1 MLLPSDVARLVLGY
15 LQEEG
20 LSATSQAFIHESPN
34 LKEYA
39 EHTTGDGTI
48 PACVFSVFG
57 KGLTTILNEYV
68 AAKTKE
74 SCHEVPVMMTSLWKK
89 LDFTLNQIKSLQN
102 SPAISAF
109 QRTRSRI
116 GVANMARQRVLTMA
130 SAGDV
135 VCSSVSVTSSI
146 ISPAQISHSML
157 SHSTPVSYTAL
168 HTRLATGSGTHQQIH
183 DGSQLLNTPR
193 DSPVQ
198 IIVSENRLNPG
209 PMSPGR
215 RKWDTPRKRSGA
227 LSGSSGPSR
236 SAPTVSS
243 LNPEPQ
249 PEEVVDENFPQLVI
263 QNARDKILGDRSLQE
278 KLAENINRILASEPT
293 PQTSKASSATVEAD
307 QSIDEILGLQGEIHM
322 TDDAIHDIL
331 EQTESDPAFQALF
344 DLFDYNKTKF
354 PDGEPVDGD
363 ISNSPEES
371 DTAGSS
377 SSVRPLQSD
386 DPGTTQRDTN
396 VSDTT
401 PMTVKTRAGQDRKTR
416 KSNAPILL
424 KKTVLA
430 PSSRASRIENSSAK
444 LLVSHGEHRVVSSA
458 AGDSNRKERTS
469 LFSYSSGVTPMDI
482 DELLNKPPP
491 PSDSMTTQE
500 PATKDS
506 TSNTTNLCEST
517 TLPSLRAS
525 AAIVAP
531 VVTSAS
537 NVDKKQEHKQ
547 AQRSIE
553 QPATAPSSALSN
565 QSAFLSPV
573 QVELNNTPTPTA
585 DLSHMPVSSSE
596 RDSQPVFTHSVT
608 PESASSTS
616 ASSGVTVTAV
626 PASPSA
632 STVAPFTAT
641 TRSAISAS
649 TSATLLVTPASSTPA
664 SPASFSS
671 SAPVAAAPHPSST
684 NASAPSKAAPDSSNI
699 VSLKIII
706 SDNQDEDS
714 SSDTALNQA
723 ISSISGDK
731 IPTIYLSS
739 PAKSPGGRGT
749 PKANLDE
756 VAQAVSGLQTSEAH
770 ASPVS
775 SKAGA
780 LVASPL
786 TGTSKA
792 QQSYIIQLPLDTST
806 PALQGATASYF
817 LVTEPPTTDVQTRQ
831 VILPAGVSKGQ
842 PLPTNRLGVTT
853 PSRSQGYSTGSAL
866 ILPSPVKP
874 MMLPISVMGQNTL
887 GNVQMVSNQ
896 LVAIPSPI
904 SVQQSETVKP
914 RPPAV
919 AIKPST
925 TAGTEENLVGKV
937 IQPVSAENIGQ
948 QDAAKGSSHR
958 RILCFES
965 SAEIQPQ
972 NSKTKQTT
980 TPSSTNTCTSRSVQQ
995 PEKDNTQLA
1004 PQTKPT
1010 ILGGNKPKRRVEIVR
1025 CSADPQT
1032 VGGLVKEA
1040 EKPLPPQQQLKDPV
1054 KKNSRKQDH
1063 NIQKQESQST
1073 STSRVDSSQP
1083 ETLKKSES
1091 TSSKS
1096 IDRKHNHDKGNDEG
1110 KTTDCQSSRSMS
1122 SDSALKLG
1130 TRKEKEESSR
1140 KEPAE
1145 KASAKSREGRT
1156 EKRTPSQEM
1165 PNVTAN
1171 KENEMKGSMQEQQQQ
1186 LTPSSSASRDFSPPA
1201 VTQPASNPQSKATKT
1216 PSKTS
1221 SLAKQA
1227 AEMLQDI
1234 QGLNSPSTPV
1244 KRPGAG
1250 SSDLSL
1256 PRTPGTGRNQEESA
1270 DSPRTPS
1277 RQKKGK
1283 DGEGT
1288 PKRLMPPNT
1297 PDVPT
1302 CSPASEA
1309 GSENS
1314 INMAAHTLMIL
1325 SRAAIARTGTPLKD
1339 SLRQDG
1345 VGEKSPASSKN
1356 AKKRKQSSPTAS
1368 PPAKK
1373 ESKQS
1378 PSKKKDRER
1387 KKLIDC
1393 FPHDLDVDKFLSSL
1407 HYDE

>member
-20 LSATSQAFIHESPN
+20 LSATSQAFILESSN

-74 SCHEVPVMMTSLWKK
+74 SCHEVPAVMTSLWKK

-102 SPAISAF
+102 SPAISAC

-116 GVANMARQRVLTMA
+116 GMANMARQRVLTVA
-130 SAGDV
+130 SAGTV
-135 VCSSVSVTSSI
+135 VCSSVSEASSI
-146 ISPAQISHSML
+146 ISPAHTSHSML
-157 SHSTPVSYTAL
+157 GHSTPVSYTAL
-168 HTRLATGSGTHQQIH
+168 HTKLAPCSGTNQQIH
-183 DGSQLLNTPR
+183 DGSRLLNTPR

-198 IIVSENRLNPG
+198 IIVSEHRLNPG

-227 LSGSSGPSR
+227 LSVSSGPGR
-236 SAPTVSS
+236 SATTVTTV
-243 LNPEPQ
+243 NAEPQ

-278 KLAENINRILASEPT
+278 KLAENINKILANEPT
-293 PQTSKASSATVEAD
+293 PQTSKASLTTMEAD

-322 TDDAIHDIL
+322 SDDAIHDIL

-354 PDGEPVDGD
+354 PDGEPGDGE

-371 DTAGSS
+371 EAAGSS
-377 SSVRPLQSD
+377 STVRPLQSD

-401 PMTVKTRAGQDRKTR
+401 PMTVKMRTGQDRKTR
-416 KSNAPILL
+416 KATGPTLL
-424 KKTVLA
+424 KKTVIA
-430 PSSRASRIENSSAK
+430 PSGRASRIENSSAK
-444 LLVSHGEHRVVSSA
+444 LLVSHGDHRGVSSGL
-458 AGDSNRKERTS
+458 GDSNKKERAPLFNTS
-469 LFSYSSGVTPMDI
+469 VGVTPMDI
-482 DELLNKPPP
+482 DEPLNTPPP
-491 PSDSMTTQE
+491 PSDSMDDQE

-506 TSNTTNLCEST
+506 TSIKTVLCDSNTVS
-517 TLPSLRAS
+517 SSRAS
-525 AAIVAP
+525 AAFVAP
-531 VVTSAS
+531 VVTLVSS
-537 NVDKKQEHKQ
+537 VDRKQGCKQ
-547 AQRSIE
+547 TQGSIE

-565 QSAFLSPV
+565 QPAFLSPE

-585 DLSHMPVSSSE
+585 ELSHMPISSGGG
-596 RDSQPVFTHSVT
+596 DTQPMFAHSVT

-616 ASSGVTVTAV
+616 ASSGVTLIAV
-626 PASPSA
+626 PALTTA
-632 STVAPFTAT
+632 STVAPFTSTAGLP
-641 TRSAISAS
+641 ISAS
-649 TSATLLVTPASSTPA
+649 ASVTLTATPASSTPV

-671 SAPVAAAPHPSST
+671 CASVAAALDPSST
-684 NASAPSKAAPDSSNI
+684 NPSTPSKAAADSSNI

-706 SDNQDEDS
+706 SDNQEEDTA
-714 SSDTALNQA
+714 SDAALNQA

-739 PAKSPGGRGT
+739 PAKSPGGPGT

-756 VAQAVSGLQTSEAH
+756 VAQAVSGLQSSEAH
-770 ASPVS
+770 ASPLS
-775 SKAGA
+775 CKAGA
-780 LVASPL
+780 LVTSPL
-786 TGTSKA
+786 TGASQA
-792 QQSYIIQLPLDTST
+792 QQSYIIQLPLDTT
-806 PALQGATASYF
+806 NPTLQGATASYF
-817 LVTEPPTTDVQTRQ
+817 LVTEPPNTDAQTRQ
-831 VILPAGVSKGQ
+831 VLLPAGVSKAQ
-842 PLPTNRLGVTT
+842 PLPTNQFGVKT
-853 PSRSQGYSTGSAL
+853 PTRSQGYSTGSAL

-874 MMLPISVMGQNTL
+874 MVLPISVMGQNTL
-887 GNVQMVSNQ
+887 GNIQMVSNQ
-896 LVAIPSPI
+896 LVAIPNPVP
-904 SVQQSETVKP
+904 VQQSETVKP
-914 RPPAV
+914 KPPTV
-919 AIKPST
+919 AMKQST
-925 TAGTEENLVGKV
+925 TVGTEENVVGKV
-937 IQPVSAENIGQ
+937 IQPLSAENSQ

-965 SAEIQPQ
+965 SAEVQPQ
-972 NSKTKQTT
+972 TSKTKTT
-980 TPSSTNTCTSRSVQQ
+980 TPSATNTSTSRSVQ
-995 PEKDNTQLA
+995 KDNTQLA
-1004 PQTKPT
+1004 LRTKPA

-1032 VGGLVKEA
+1032 AGGLMKEA
-1040 EKPLPPQQQLKDPV
+1040 EKSTPPQQHHKDSL
-1054 KKNSRKQDH
+1054 KKNSRKQDYKF
-1063 NIQKQESQST
+1063 NKQESESA
-1073 STSRVDSSQP
+1073 STSRADSSQS

-1091 TSSKS
+1091 GSRSES
-1096 IDRKHNHDKGNDEG
+1096 NNRIHNHDKGNDDAKG
-1110 KTTDCQSSRSMS
+1110 SDCQSSRSS
-1122 SDSALKLG
+1122 SDSALKSG

-1140 KEPAE
+1140 KEPTE
-1145 KASAKSREGRT
+1145 KAPAKSREGRT
-1156 EKRTPSQEM
+1156 EKRTPSQEI

-1171 KENEMKGSMQEQQQQ
+1171 KENEIKGSMQEQQQQ
-1186 LTPSSSASRDFSPPA
+1186 STPSSDFSPPA
-1201 VTQPASNPQSKATKT
+1201 VTQPTSNPQSKATKA

-1234 QGLNSPSTPV
+1234 QGINTPSTPV
-1244 KRPGAG
+1244 KRPGAS
-1250 SSDLSL
+1250 SSDNSL
-1256 PRTPGTGRNQEESA
+1256 PRTPATGHNQEESA
-1270 DSPRTPS
+1270 DCPRTP
-1277 RQKKGK
+1277 RQKKVK
-1283 DGEGT
+1283 NGEGT

-1297 PDVPT
+1297 PDAPT
-1302 CSPASEA
+1302 CSPSSEA

-1345 VGEKSPASSKN
+1345 VGEKSPTSSKN
-1356 AKKRKQSSPTAS
+1356 SKKRKQSSPTAS

-1373 ESKQS
+1373 ESKRS